1 MHFDRTKRGVCLL
14 LAAVLLLALLGGC
27 AQENHAGLPLRDA
40 YWTDGYID
48 MVAFEQ
54 MEYVRPDLDAFIGQ
68 VDELIGRLQA
78 EDLSSFWAR
87 RALGEIDKAYFT
99 YNTMAT
105 LAQIR
110 HDIDMTDAY
119 YRDEN
124 AYCSSGSIELEQK
137 MDELYA
143 ACAAS
148 PLASA
153 LEDFYGE
160 GSLGGYD
167 GDAADPEEYVALLH
181 QENELLVDYYD
192 LTADMTLSYE
202 GADYTLGELYSA
214 ADAGELGGLTPESA
228 LELYYDTF
236 NECVGAIY
244 VELVKVRQQMAA
256 LYGYDSYVE
265 MAYDFNGRAYTPDD
279 MQAYTAAIREQLVPL
294 YRRAGTSGLLDRA
307 GDTAAMKSRK
317 ALRAVERAANAMGG
331 AAQEA
336 MEYLLAYG
344 LYDIGGSHTKYGGS
358 YEVYLEDYESPFVLV
373 NSIGYSED
381 TLTIAHEF
389 GHFVDDFVNYGMYKS
404 TDVNET
410 ISQTMEY
417 LTLCYLQDDALR
429 EELTQYKLVD
439 TLRLYAEQASYNAF
453 EEQVYTL
460 PADQVTLEN
469 INAISLQ
476 TSRDYGLI
484 DAWSDDYYA
493 KSWIDI
499 THFFDSPLYVIGY
512 CVSDSVAVQMYEREL
527 VAPGEG
533 LTAFY
538 DYVDQAPEETFAG
551 LVARCGLEDPLSA
564 GRIAALAEMMEQQLF
579 EATV

>member
-14 LAAVLLLALLGGC
+14 LTAVLLLALLGGC
-27 AQENHAGLPLRDA
+27 TQENRVELPLRAA

-48 MVAFEQ
+48 MVAFDQ
-54 MEYVRPDLDAFIGQ
+54 MEYIRPDLDAFVGQ
-68 VDELIGRLQA
+68 VDELIGKLQA
-78 EDLSSFWAR
+78 
-87 RALGEIDKAYFT
+87 GEISSLWAKHALSEIDTAYFT
-99 YNTMAT
+99 YSTMAT

-119 YRDEN
+119 YREEN
-124 AYCSSGSIELEQK
+124 AYCSSGSIEMQQK
-137 MDELYA
+137 MEELYA

-148 PLASA
+148 PLASD

-160 GSLGGYD
+160 GFLDGYD
-167 GDAADPEEYVALLH
+167 EDYTYPEEYVALQH

-202 GADYTLGELYSA
+202 GADYTLDELYFA

-236 NECVGAIY
+236 NERVGAIY

-256 LYGYDSYVE
+256 MYGYDSYVE
-265 MAYDFNGRAYTPDD
+265 MAYDFNGRAYTPNDV
-279 MQAYTAAIREQLVPL
+279 QAYTAMIRKQLVPL

-307 GDTAAMKSRK
+307 NDTAGLKPRK
-317 ALRAVERAANAMGG
+317 ALRAVQQAANAMGG

-344 LYDIGGSHTKYGGS
+344 LYDIDSSHTKYGGS

-389 GHFVDDFVNYGMYKS
+389 GHFLDDFINYGMYKS

-410 ISQTMEY
+410 ISQAMEY

-453 EEQVYTL
+453 EEQVYAL
-460 PADQVTLEN
+460 PADQLTLEN

-484 DAWSDDYYA
+484 GSWSDDYYA

-499 THFFDSPLYVIGY
+499 THFFDSPLYVISY

-527 VAPGEG
+527 AEPGEG

-538 DYVDQAPEETFAG
+538 DYVDLAPDETFAG
-551 LVARCGLEDPLSA
+551 LAASCGLEDPLSA
-564 GRIAALAEMMEQQLF
+564 GQITALAAMMEQQLF
-579 EATV
+579 GSTA